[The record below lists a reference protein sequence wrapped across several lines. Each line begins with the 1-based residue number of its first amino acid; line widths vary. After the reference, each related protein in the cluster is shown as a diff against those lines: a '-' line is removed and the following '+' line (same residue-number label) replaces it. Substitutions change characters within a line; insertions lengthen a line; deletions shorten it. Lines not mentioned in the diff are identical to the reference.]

1 MKKDAKKA
9 TPNFKGLPARLIPTV
24 SPGAVERRAV
34 SILLSALISVE
45 AFRRVMLQSI
55 GRRVGDRT
63 HVSALTEVVFLGDR
77 PLLEQEDNGRPDGA
91 LVLRTGQ
98 KEWKALI
105 EAKTDSDDLKE
116 KQVSQYVDYAK
127 KYGFDAVITISNQ
140 FVAMP
145 DHHPVAIDRRRL
157 QKLELYHWSWTFLLT
172 QAQVL
177 LESDDI
183 DNPDQRYILQEVV
196 AYFNSPKS
204 GVKGFTQMNT
214 EWTELAQRCRR
225 DSKLKASSPEVQ
237 NTVASWHQEQR
248 ELCLQLWTK
257 VKARAETKLPRAHR
271 QNPGQRLNDDCDLL
285 VKEKCLRTQIVV
297 PDAAAPLDVKADLC
311 SKVITCQMT
320 LTAPQDKKSTQ
331 ARVNWLLRQIPEAS
345 SGVDVPFDIWV
356 RAKAPG
362 RSADGSPVRLAIL
375 RKEPLLIYPKDQQ
388 ETPAPAYFEIWME
401 STNHRAFT
409 GRSKFIEELEQIV
422 PSFYEHV
429 GQHLKAWVAPPPKMR
444 ANAEESSEEDAV

>member
-1 MKKDAKKA
+1 MKKNTKKT
-9 TPNFKGLPARLIPTV
+9 TPNFNGLPARLIPTV

-55 GRRVGDRT
+55 GRRIGERT
-63 HVSALTEVVFLGDR
+63 QFSALTEVVFSGDR
-77 PLLEQEDNGRPDGA
+77 PLLEKEDNGRPDGA
-91 LVLRTGQ
+91 LLIRTGH

-105 EAKTDSDDLKE
+105 EAKTDSDELE
-116 KQVSQYVDYAK
+116 VEQVSQYLDYAK

-145 DHHPVAIDRRRL
+145 DHHPIAIDGRRL

-183 DNPDQRYILQEVV
+183 HSSDQRYILHEVV

-204 GVKGFTQMNT
+204 GVKGFTQMNK
-214 EWTELAQRCRR
+214 EWTELSQGCRA
-225 DSKLKASSPEVQ
+225 DSKLNPSSSEVQ

-271 QNPGQRLNDDCDLL
+271 QDPRQRLKDDCDLL
-285 VKEKCLRTQIVV
+285 AKEKCLRTKIVV

-320 LTAPQDKKSTQ
+320 LTAPQDKKSSQ
-331 ARVNWLLRQIPEAS
+331 ARVNWLLRQIPQIPGDAD
-345 SGVDVPFDIWV
+345 GLFDIWV
-356 RAKAPG
+356 RAKSTG
-362 RSADGSPVRLAIL
+362 RSADISKVSLAIL

-388 ETPAPAYFEIWME
+388 GSPAPAYFEIWME
-401 STNHRAFT
+401 TTNHKAFI

-429 GQHLKAWVAPPPKMR
+429 GQHLKPWVPPPPKMR
-444 ANAEESSEEDAV
+444 TNAEELSD